1 MPKKKF
7 NPRTEPLIEKIKEFV
22 DQIKEEYPDSNM
34 QLQIFLSSEDTKAIQ
49 KYINWQHKS
58 YTNKYKLGIIS
69 KFKDSGIPI
78 QVMSGPEI
86 PESKFMVVPIE
97 QKQLRFPF
105 ASDKPQ
111 TYDEALENVRGL
123 VDEAYAAMMPN
134 SKGVNKNE

>member
-7 NPRTEPLIEKIKEFV
+7 NPRTEPLMEKIKEFV
-22 DQIKEEYPDSNM
+22 DQIKEEYPDGNM

-49 KYINWQHKS
+49 KYINWQYKS

-86 PESKFMVVPIE
+86 PESKFIVVPIE

-105 ASDKPQ
+105 ASDNPQ